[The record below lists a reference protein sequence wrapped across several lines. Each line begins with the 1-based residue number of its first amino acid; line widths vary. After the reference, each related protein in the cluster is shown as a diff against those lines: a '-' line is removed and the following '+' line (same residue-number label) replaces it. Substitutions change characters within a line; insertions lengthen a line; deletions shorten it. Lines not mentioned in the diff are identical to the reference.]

1 MKTENVSTLKIHK
14 LTQAQY
20 DREAEAGT
28 LDEHAIYITPDEVEI
43 VSIEGGGT
51 GATTVPDALKQLTI
65 LATYGGGQIGDGA
78 STMRGGAVGQDAYS
92 AIGGAVGRNAY
103 SGQGGAVGYKAF
115 VGEQNEDGTTKSGST
130 GGAVGAYTS
139 TQTGGAVGQG
149 ARSSTGGAVGQ
160 LATSTTGFA
169 GGTEAKA
176 TADGAVQLGTGTNF
190 TANTLKF
197 INHQISNGSGTLYGS
212 VQSLGADV
220 AEQFEWAD
228 GNANNEDR
236 RGYFVTVD
244 ADEMIRIANSSD
256 DYILGVIS
264 SKDISSFVSN
274 TAYDGWHDK
283 YLRDVYG
290 DYILEE
296 KLIPEKKDETTGR
309 IIAPEHTEIV
319 RVINPEYDENRK
331 YIPRIDRPEW
341 AVICFMGQIVVNDDG
356 TCKVDEYCKVA
367 DNGGATAAEKT
378 DPIKYRVIKRIDESH
393 VKIIF
398 K

>member
-43 VSIEGGGT
+43 VSIENGGT
-51 GATTVPDALKQLTI
+51 GATTAEGALKNLGALNI
-65 LATYGGGQIGDGA
+65 HGGVNLGTGAVAGIKEMPTFKSCGGAIGNGA
-78 STMRGGAVGQDAYS
+78 SALHGGAVGYEATTS
-92 AIGGAVGRNAY
+92 GGGAVGNGANSSEGGAVGR
-103 SGQGGAVGYKAF
+103 GAST
-115 VGEQNEDGTTKSGST
+115 ET
-130 GGAVGAYTS
+130 GGAVGW
-139 TQTGGAVGQG
+139 GAK
-149 ARSSTGGAVGQ
+149 
-160 LATSTTGFA
+160 STTGFA
-169 GGTEAKA
+169 GGDDAVA
-176 TADGAVQLGTGTNF
+176 TAEGAVQLGYGTNE
-190 TANTLKF
+190 TEYTLQF
-197 INHQISNGSGTLYGS
+197 RSHQISNGSGTLYGS
-212 VQSLGADV
+212 VQSLGADT

-228 GNANNEDR
+228 SNANNEDR
-236 RGYFVTVD
+236 RGHFVTVD
-244 ADEMIRIANSSD
+244 TGEKIRIANSSD

-264 SKDISSFVSN
+264 SKDISSFISN

-309 IIAPEHTEIV
+309 IIAPEHTEVV
-319 RVINPEYDENRK
+319 RVINPEYDETRE